1 MSFFDKKVVVISGVA
16 RGIGKA
22 LAIMASQQGAIVA
35 GADIIDSELECLELT
50 GSYYLG
56 RVDISVPQECDEF
69 VKNVLRHYGKIDI
82 LINCAGITHIAPA
95 IETQT
100 QHFERV
106 VNVNLMGTIYLTQ
119 SCLPHIIA
127 QKGTIAGIS
136 SVAGYT
142 PLLYRTAYSASKH
155 GVWGYLTTLHAEM
168 KSSGVNVMTISPGYV
183 ETQLQ
188 QNQQKYFSNQT
199 QEVLTPEGVAF
210 EILKGI
216 ENRKKLLFVGRTA
229 KLAYWLNRFFPSL
242 YEKIMI
248 RKTLIS

>member
-1 MSFFDKKVVVISGVA
+1 MSLLNKKVVVISGVA

-35 GADIIDSELECLELT
+35 GVDVLDSELESLELT
-50 GSYYLG
+50 GNYYLR
-56 RVDISVPQECDEF
+56 RVDISVSKECDEF
-69 VKNVLRHYGKIDI
+69 VKNVIQHYGKIDI
-82 LINCAGITHIAPA
+82 VINCAGITHIAPA
-95 IETQT
+95 TETQT

-106 VNVNLMGTIYLTQ
+106 INVNLMGTIYLTQ

-155 GVWGYLTTLHAEM
+155 GVWGYLNTLHAEM
-168 KSSGVNVMTISPGYV
+168 KESDVHVMTICPGFV

-188 QNQQKYFSNQT
+188 ENQQKYFSNQT
-199 QEVLTPEGVAF
+199 QEVLTPQYVAA
-210 EILKGI
+210 EILHAIKK
-216 ENRKKLLFVGRTA
+216 RKKLLFIGRTA
-229 KLAYWLNRFFPSL
+229 RLAYWLNRFFPSL

-248 RKTLIS
+248 RKTLVS